1 MNAPQPL
8 PLAALLLLA
17 CCVVPTAQAE
27 VRTFRNPALEGYRL
41 GYCKSSGS
49 ECGERVATEWCVTQ
63 GFEYASDWGLDRDI
77 GALQPTISVDNSRVC
92 HGDQCD
98 GFTAITCGREERVF
112 RVPTLGGNMRG
123 TVFTPDQRQA
133 APAVTRTEI
142 QIVVPGCSQ
151 FEPGVLLC
159 HSVPE
164 YQHCRS
170 LLQDGYV
177 LGCRARLGLDGVTAD
192 LREAVAD
199 SYELSLRA
207 RASVT
212 INQGSRGDGR
222 VRGETRYS
230 VAFAIPEHIEG
241 TESCLQR
248 DRYEYHQTGPSG
260 GSSKINES
268 ADCDEPIEG
277 SFSPHEDEILRAY
290 DLCEGRRAWGT
301 KIEATTDLI
310 VAGIFHFSAASASSD
325 SDGAAASRSVATY
338 LAIGAPLQ
346 VICRD

>member
-1 MNAPQPL
+1 MNFPQPL
-8 PLAALLLLA
+8 PLAALLVLA
-17 CCVVPTAQAE
+17 CSVVPAAQAE
-27 VRTFRNPALEGYRL
+27 VRTFRSPSFEGYRL
-41 GYCKSSGS
+41 DYCKSSGLG
-49 ECGERVATEWCVTQ
+49 CGERVATEWCVTQ
-63 GFEYASDWGLDRDI
+63 GYEYASDWGLERGI

-92 HGDQCD
+92 EGNQCD

-112 RVPTLGGNMRG
+112 RVPSLGGNTRG
-123 TVFTPDQRQA
+123 TVFTPDRRQA

-142 QIVVPGCSQ
+142 EIVVPGCSQ
-151 FEPGVLLC
+151 SEPGVLLC

-177 LGCRARLGLDGVTAD
+177 LGCRANLGLDGAVAD
-192 LREAVAD
+192 LHEATAD

-212 INQGSRGDGR
+212 IDQGTRGDGR
-222 VRGETRYS
+222 VRGETRYD
-230 VAFAIPEHIEG
+230 VTFAIPEHTEA

-260 GSSKINES
+260 GSSKIYES

-290 DLCEGRRAWGT
+290 DLCESRRAWGT
-301 KIEATTDLI
+301 KIEGTTERI
-310 VAGIFHFSAASASSD
+310 VAGIFHFSAVTASSA

-338 LAIGAPLQ
+338 LAIAAPLE

>member
-17 CCVVPTAQAE
+17 CSASPAAQAE
-27 VRTFRNPALEGYRL
+27 VRTFRNPIFEGYRL
-41 GYCKSSGS
+41 DYCKTSGS
-49 ECGERVATEWCVTQ
+49 ECGERVATEWCVEQ
-63 GFEYASDWGLDRDI
+63 GYEYASDWGLERDI
-77 GALQPTISVDNSRVC
+77 GALQPTISVDTRSIC

-98 GFTAITCGREERVF
+98 GFTAITCGREERAF
-112 RVPTLGGNMRG
+112 RMPSLGGDTRG
-123 TVFTPDQRQA
+123 TVFTPDRRQA
-133 APAVTRTEI
+133 APAVTRTEV

-164 YQHCRS
+164 YQHCRT
-170 LLQDGYV
+170 LLQDGYL
-177 LGCRARLGLDGVTAD
+177 LGCRARLGLDGTIADMREVTA
-192 LREAVAD
+192 E

-212 INQGSRGDGR
+212 IDQGSRGEGR
-222 VRGETRYS
+222 VRGATRYS
-230 VAFAIPEHIEG
+230 VTFAIPEY
-241 TESCLQR
+241 TDAAESCLQR
-248 DRYEYHQTGPSG
+248 DRYEYHQTGPNG
-260 GSSKINES
+260 GLSEIYEA

-277 SFSPHEDEILRAY
+277 SFAPHEDDFLHAY

-310 VAGIFHFSAASASSD
+310 VAGIFHFSASTASSN
-325 SDGAAASRSVATY
+325 DGGTAASRSIAPY
-338 LAIGAPLQ
+338 LAIGAPLE

>member
-1 MNAPQPL
+1 
-8 PLAALLLLA
+8 
-17 CCVVPTAQAE
+17 
-27 VRTFRNPALEGYRL
+27 
-41 GYCKSSGS
+41 
-49 ECGERVATEWCVTQ
+49 VTQ
-63 GFEYASDWGLDRDI
+63 GYEYASGWGLERGI

-92 HGDQCD
+92 QGDQCD

-112 RVPTLGGNMRG
+112 RVPSLGGNTRG
-123 TVFTPDQRQA
+123 TVFTPDRRQA

-151 FEPGVLLC
+151 LEPGVLLC

-164 YQHCRS
+164 YQYCRS
-170 LLQDGYV
+170 LLQDGYA
-177 LGCRARLGLDGVTAD
+177 LGCRAKLGLDGAIAE
-192 LREAVAD
+192 LHEAPAD

-212 INQGSRGDGR
+212 INQGNRGDGR
-222 VRGETRYS
+222 VRGETRYD
-230 VAFAIPEHIEG
+230 VTFAIPEHTEA

-260 GSSKINES
+260 GSSNIYES

-290 DLCEGRRAWGT
+290 DLCESRRAWGT
-301 KIEATTDLI
+301 KIEATTERI
-310 VAGIFHFSAASASSD
+310 VAGIFHFSAVTASSV

-338 LAIGAPLQ
+338 LAIAAPLE

>member
-1 MNAPQPL
+1 MNVPQTL
-8 PLAALLLLA
+8 PLAALILLA
-17 CCVVPTAQAE
+17 CSVAPEAQAE
-27 VRTFRNPALEGYRL
+27 FRTFRNPMLESYRL
-41 GYCKSSGS
+41 GYCKASGLN
-49 ECGERVATEWCVTQ
+49 CGERVATEWCVNQ
-63 GFEYASDWGLDRDI
+63 GFEYASDWNLEQAI
-77 GALQPTISVDNSRVC
+77 GALQPTMSVDQGNVC

-98 GFTAITCGREERVF
+98 AFAAITCGREERVF
-112 RVPTLGGNMRG
+112 RVPTMGGNTRG
-123 TVFTPDQRQA
+123 TVFTPDRSQA
-133 APAVTRTEI
+133 APTVTRTEI

-170 LLQDGYV
+170 LLQEGYV
-177 LGCRARLGLDGVTAD
+177 LGCRAKLGLDGAIAD
-192 LREAVAD
+192 LREATAD

-222 VRGETRYS
+222 VRGETRYN
-230 VAFAIPEHIEG
+230 VTFAIPEHTEA

-248 DRYEYHQTGPSG
+248 DRYEYQQTGPSG
-260 GSSKINES
+260 GSSTIYES

-290 DLCEGRRAWGT
+290 DLCESHRAWGT
-301 KIEATTDLI
+301 KIEAITDRV
-310 VAGIFHFSAASASSD
+310 VAGIFHFSAVTASSASND
-325 SDGAAASRSVATY
+325 AATSRSVATY
-338 LAIGAPLQ
+338 IAITAPLE

>member
-1 MNAPQPL
+1 M
-8 PLAALLLLA
+8 
-17 CCVVPTAQAE
+17 
-27 VRTFRNPALEGYRL
+27 FRSPSFEGYRL
-41 GYCKSSGS
+41 DYCKSSGS

-63 GFEYASDWGLDRDI
+63 GYEYASDWGLERGI
-77 GALQPTISVDNSRVC
+77 GGLQPTISVDNSRVC
-92 HGDQCD
+92 QGDQCD

-112 RVPTLGGNMRG
+112 RVPSLGGNTRG
-123 TVFTPDQRQA
+123 TVFTPDRSQA

-151 FEPGVLLC
+151 LEPGVLLC

-164 YQHCRS
+164 YQYCRS
-170 LLQDGYV
+170 LLQDGYI
-177 LGCRARLGLDGVTAD
+177 LGCRARLGLDGAIAD
-192 LREAVAD
+192 LHEATAG

-212 INQGSRGDGR
+212 IDQGTRGDGR
-222 VRGETRYS
+222 VRGETRYD
-230 VAFAIPEHIEG
+230 VTFAIPEHTEA

-260 GSSKINES
+260 GSSKIYES
-268 ADCDEPIEG
+268 ADCDESIEG

-290 DLCEGRRAWGT
+290 DLCESRRAWGT
-301 KIEATTDLI
+301 KIEGTTERI
-310 VAGIFHFSAASASSD
+310 VAGIFHFSAVTASSA
-325 SDGAAASRSVATY
+325 SDGAAASRSAATY
-338 LAIGAPLQ
+338 LAIAAPLE

>member
-1 MNAPQPL
+1 MF
-8 PLAALLLLA
+8 A
-17 CCVVPTAQAE
+17 CSVAFAVQAE
-27 VRTFRNPALEGYRL
+27 VRTFRTPSFEGYRL
-41 GYCKSSGS
+41 DYCKSSGS

-63 GFEYASDWGLDRDI
+63 GYEYASDWGLERDI
-77 GALQPTISVDNSRVC
+77 GAFQPTISVDNRRVC
-92 HGDQCD
+92 QGDQCD
-98 GFTAITCGREERVF
+98 GFIAITCGREERVF
-112 RVPTLGGNMRG
+112 RVLTLGGNTRG
-123 TVFTPDQRQA
+123 TVFTPDRREA

-142 QIVVPGCSQ
+142 QLVVPGCSQ

-177 LGCRARLGLDGVTAD
+177 LGCRARLALDGAIAD
-192 LREAVAD
+192 LREATTD

-212 INQGSRGDGR
+212 INQGRRGDGR
-222 VRGETRYS
+222 VRGETRYN
-230 VAFAIPEHIEG
+230 VTFAIPENTEA

-260 GSSKINES
+260 GSSKIYES
-268 ADCDEPIEG
+268 ADCDESIEG

-290 DLCEGRRAWGT
+290 DFCEARRAWGT
-301 KIEATTDLI
+301 KIEATTDRI
-310 VAGIFHFSAASASSD
+310 VAGIFHFSAVAELSD
-325 SDGAAASRSVATY
+325 SGGAAASRSVATY
-338 LAIGAPLQ
+338 LAIEAPLE